1 MVDPIRLI
9 LSNIPV
15 IVVTLSIV
23 FIIKHFL
30 FTKKSIFSHTG
41 KQSIRDYILF
51 FWVGIM
57 YTWASVFHIIFPNMG
72 AKAIGWK
79 VSPFQKEV
87 GFYDLVVGLG
97 SLLVFVPYF
106 NHIKEGIA
114 FVVSGFSLLAGLN
127 HVYEAIVLKNKSK
140 NNSGLILYMDI
151 LLPILMLFSYF

>member
-1 MVDPIRLI
+1 MVNPIRLV

-15 IVVTLSIV
+15 VVVALSII
-23 FIIKHFL
+23 FILANLYKNGFRSGW
-30 FTKKSIFSHTG
+30 KKMM
-41 KQSIRDYILF
+41 RDYVLF

-57 YTWASVFHIIFPNMG
+57 YTWASIFHIVFPEMG

-106 NHIKEGIA
+106 AHIKEGVA

-127 HVYEAIVLKNKSK
+127 HVYEALVLKNKSK